1 LQVQIEALNSLGNA
15 SVISPATFNLVG
27 KTAVPGNVQNLS
39 IETISANSAR
49 LRWDKTRDLDV
60 RTGGLIKI
68 RHSSKTDGSANWSDS
83 IDLIPA
89 KSGTQ
94 TEAIVPLLE
103 GEILVKFQDDG
114 GRQSTDAT
122 SVIVDLPET
131 LGALPIVSRREDQDS
146 PPFQGT
152 KTNVFYSEEFDA
164 LALNG
169 IGLIDEIVDFDLIP
183 AFDYLANTWPEG
195 NYVFANTLDL
205 GAVYSIDLSR
215 YFVTRGFFPSDLVDS
230 RTGEVDFWS
239 DWDGAVNDS
248 VNSVLYL
255 RRTNDNPSGTPT
267 WSEYQPF
274 VTGTFLGRGFQFKAV
289 LQSGDPAENILIDEL
304 GYDATFQRRTEQSN
318 GVVASGAGTKT
329 ITFDKAFF
337 TGTAAIG
344 GVNAYLPSIGITAQN
359 MATGDY
365 FTLGTVTATNF
376 QVTFRNSAGTAI
388 DRNFTYTAVGFGR
401 GV

>member
-1 LQVQIEALNSLGNA
+1 
-15 SVISPATFNLVG
+15 
-27 KTAVPGNVQNLS
+27 
-39 IETISANSAR
+39 
-49 LRWDKTRDLDV
+49 LRWDQTVDLDV
-60 RTGGLIKI
+60 KTGGFIKI
-68 RHSSKTDGSANWSDS
+68 RHSAKTDGTADWSDS

-122 SVIVDLPET
+122 SVIVDFPDA

-146 PPFQGT
+146 PPFQGA
-152 KTNVFYSEEFDA
+152 KTNVFYSDEFDA

-169 IGLIDEIVDFDLIP
+169 TSNLDAIVDFDLILS
-183 AFDYLANTWPEG
+183 FDYVNTAWPEG
-195 NYVFANTLDL
+195 SYVFASTLDL
-205 GAVYSIDLSR
+205 GAVYSVDLSR

-230 RTGEVDFWS
+230 RTAEVDSWS

-267 WSEYQPF
+267 WGEYQPF
-274 VTGTFLGRGFQFKAV
+274 VTGTFLGRGFQFKAI
-289 LQSGDPAENILIDEL
+289 LQSADGAENILIDEL
-304 GYDATFQRRTEQSN
+304 GYDASFQRRTEQSN
-318 GVVASGAGTKT
+318 GNVASGAGTAT
-329 ITFDKAFF
+329 VTFDKAFF
-337 TGTAAIG
+337 VGTASLG

-365 FTLGTVTATNF
+365 FTLGTVTGTTF
-376 QVTFRNSAGTAI
+376 QVTFRNAAGTAI
-388 DRNFTYTAVGFGR
+388 DRNFTWSAVGYGKSL
-401 GV
+401 

>member
-1 LQVQIEALNSLGNA
+1 LQVQIQALNSLGNA
-15 SVISPATFNLVG
+15 SVISPATFNLIG
-27 KTAVPGNVQNLS
+27 KTAVPGNVLNLS
-39 IETISANSAR
+39 IEAISANSAR

-68 RHSSKTDGSANWSDS
+68 RHSSKTDGSADWSDS

-122 SVIVDLPET
+122 SVIVDLPEA
-131 LGALPIVSRREDQDS
+131 LGALAVVSRREDQDS

-164 LALNG
+164 LVLDG
-169 IGLIDEIVDFDLIP
+169 TGTIDTILDFDLIS
-183 AFDYLANTWPEG
+183 AFDYLSDTWPEG
-195 NYVFANTLDL
+195 NYVFTNTLDL
-205 GAVYSIDLSR
+205 GAVFSLDLSR
-215 YFVTRGFFPSDLVDS
+215 YFVTRGFFPNDLIDS
-230 RTGEVDFWS
+230 RTAEIDFWS
-239 DWDGAVNDS
+239 DFDGAVNDS

-255 RRTNDNPSGTPT
+255 RRTNDDPSGTPT
-267 WSEYQPF
+267 WSAYQPF
-274 VTGTFLGRGFQFKAV
+274 VTGTFLARGFEFKAV

-304 GYDATFQRRTEQSN
+304 GYDASFQRRIEQSN
-318 GVVASGAGTKT
+318 GNIASGAAAKT
-329 ITFDKAFF
+329 VTFEKAFF
-337 TGTAAIG
+337 TGTASIG

-359 MATGDY
+359 MATGDF
-365 FTLGTVTATNF
+365 FTLGTVTGTTF
-376 QVTFRNSAGTAI
+376 QVTFRNAAGTAI
-388 DRNFTYTAVGFGR
+388 DRNFTYTAVGYGR